1 MSPLILIILAIV
13 AVLAGGFA
21 LIPGFVGNGR
31 ADKRIKAMRGEIPSL
46 RTAESAKRQRDNR
59 RRTVSDALK
68 TQQTAL
74 EKRRLKPSLQ
84 KRLGQAGW
92 KIRKAAFIRNSVL
105 IGVFVGGAAMI
116 LEVPA
121 LFSFIFGL
129 AGAYVL
135 PMFWLKR
142 TTKKFQAKFLDEF
155 PNAIETIVR
164 GVKSGLP
171 LNDSIRV
178 VARETKEPV
187 RSEFARVLEQ
197 QSVGKNMSEAVEVLF
212 DRVPRSEVNFFVVV
226 IGVQQQAGGNL
237 SEALTNLAHVLRN
250 RKKMQGKVK
259 AMSSEAKAS
268 AMIIGSLPFVVAGL
282 VSLVTPSYLLVLFT
296 TPIGLFWLGI
306 AVIMLGMGTFIMN
319 RMIQFEV

>member
-1 MSPLILIILAIV
+1 MTPIILIVLAVV

-21 LIPGFVGNGR
+21 LVPGMASGGL
-31 ADKRIKAMRGEIPSL
+31 ADKRKKALRGEIPSP
-46 RTAESAKRQRDNR
+46 RVAESAKRQRDTR
-59 RRTVSDALK
+59 RRTISDAVK
-68 TQQTAL
+68 SQQVAL
-74 EKRRLKPSLQ
+74 EKRRRKPTLQ
-84 KRLGQAGW
+84 MRLEQAGW
-92 KIRKAAFIRNSVL
+92 KIRREAFIRNSVL
-105 IGVFVGGAAMI
+105 IGLFIGGVAMF

-121 LFSFIFGL
+121 LFAFVFGV

-135 PMFWLKR
+135 PTFWLKR
-142 TTKKFQAKFLDEF
+142 ATKKFQAKFLDEF

-178 VARETKEPV
+178 VAKETKEPV

-197 QSVGKNMSEAVEVLF
+197 QSVGKNMHEAVDILF

-226 IGVQQQAGGNL
+226 ISVQQQAGGNL

-268 AMIIGSLPFVVAGL
+268 AMIIGALPFLVAGL
-282 VSLVTPSYLLVLFT
+282 VSLVTPDYLLVLFT
-296 TPIGLFWLGI
+296 TTIGLFWLGV
-306 AVIMLGMGTFIMN
+306 AVVMLSLGTFIMN
-319 RMIQFEV
+319 RMIQFDV